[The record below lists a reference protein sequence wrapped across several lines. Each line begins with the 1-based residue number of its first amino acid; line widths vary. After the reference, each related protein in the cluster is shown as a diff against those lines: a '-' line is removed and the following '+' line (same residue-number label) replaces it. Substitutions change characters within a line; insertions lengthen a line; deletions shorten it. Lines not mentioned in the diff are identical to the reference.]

1 MPSRLTPAQLS
12 HINNVN
18 TRTRTLR
25 CCTTTVAV
33 NGHRTSADAGD
44 FLVDFGSKRDKR
56 LLLQDRDH
64 ERAKLSPHRYKAP
77 PQESVCCAFSH
88 SRVSACVAGGA
99 VMHAVRRRD
108 PDDAVGSDY
117 SDSDSDLGAGGG
129 SSRLYDSG
137 KVEIQDEF
145 GRTVL
150 VSRK

>member
-1 MPSRLTPAQLS
+1 M
-12 HINNVN
+12 
-18 TRTRTLR
+18 
-25 CCTTTVAV
+25 AV
-33 NGHRTSADAGD
+33 KGHRTSADAGD

-64 ERAKLSPHRYKAP
+64 ERAKLSPHRYNAP
-77 PQESVCCAFSH
+77 PQESVCCTFSPQPRL
-88 SRVSACVAGGA
+88 SLCWGGV
-99 VMHAVRRRD
+99 VMHAARRRD